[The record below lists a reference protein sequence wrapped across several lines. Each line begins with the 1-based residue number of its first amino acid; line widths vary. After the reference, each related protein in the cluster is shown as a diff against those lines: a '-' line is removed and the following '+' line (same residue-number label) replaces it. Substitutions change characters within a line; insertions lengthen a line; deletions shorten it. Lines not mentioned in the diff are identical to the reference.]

1 MRVLKL
7 GGVIGVS
14 SPDWDGFILAPPSVA
29 LTAAVTAYRTLQT
42 RNGSDVSVGC
52 KLGPHLA
59 AGGFENCQMSARYE
73 VYSSLPLIGDYL
85 ALQLDRTGGAASAA
99 TLRDCSRQ
107 SGGLFAQC

>member
-1 MRVLKL
+1 MRVLKP
-7 GGVIGVS
+7 GEVIGLS

-29 LTAAVTAYRTLQT
+29 LTAAETAYRTLQT
-42 RNGSDVSVGC
+42 RNGGDVSVGC
-52 KLGPHLA
+52 KLGSHLA
-59 AGGFENCQMSARYE
+59 AGGFENCQMSTRYE

-85 ALQLDRTGGAASAA
+85 ALQLDRTDGAASAA